1 MTFATGSLPEL
12 QWHQLVHDEDYHK
25 DIAAMSPAMRMK
37 HFALHMAKYSAYL
50 LDASERGDDAL
61 TGRALVDA
69 FAIVLAMANTLGQ
82 DLASDLSA
90 RNQNGLADRSL
101 DIWRPFVKET
111 GVLAKACES
120 LDHIEDVAFKVI
132 MKQANAGLAAAILLG
147 ADQNAIC
154 LIEAYKGR
162 LREVEIRS
170 PFDAFIQQRRSG
182 QPQ

>member
-1 MTFATGSLPEL
+1 VILATDLLPDL

-37 HFALHMAKYSAYL
+37 HFALHMAKYGAYL

-69 FAIVLAMANTLGQ
+69 FAIVLAIANTLGQ
-82 DLASDLSA
+82 DLAGDLSA
-90 RNQNGLADRSL
+90 RNQEDLAGQSP
-101 DIWRPFVKET
+101 DIWRSFVKET

-120 LDHIEDVAFKVI
+120 LDHIEDIAFKVM
-132 MKQANAGLAAAILLG
+132 MKQANAGLAVAILRG
-147 ADQNAIC
+147 ADQQAIR
-154 LIEAYKGR
+154 LVEAYKVR
-162 LREVEIRS
+162 LREVETRS

-182 QPQ
+182 RAQ